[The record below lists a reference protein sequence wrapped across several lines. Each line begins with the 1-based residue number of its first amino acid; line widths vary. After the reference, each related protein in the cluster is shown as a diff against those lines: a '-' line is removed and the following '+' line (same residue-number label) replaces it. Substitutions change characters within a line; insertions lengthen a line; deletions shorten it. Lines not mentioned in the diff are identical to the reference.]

1 MILVWEHWK
10 FLEKLSA
17 RERVIFGQMIVLA
30 NLIEVS
36 ILHSEKQDCL
46 FNWPDSFS
54 VPKRIKSCSQPERLV
69 QKMVRKLLVGC

>member
-17 RERVIFGQMIVLA
+17 RERVTFGQMIVLA

-36 ILHSEKQDCL
+36 ILHSEKTGL
-46 FNWPDSFS
+46 FVELVRPIFS
-54 VPKRIKSCSQPERLV
+54 TKKNNELQPTREAGL
-69 QKMVRKLLVGC
+69 KKI